1 MYNLKRYLVVG
12 MIFILTYMIPITVM
26 AQQGNQR
33 NLDYIGG
40 PWIYTVVPCGNVNC
54 GAIESLNIDFLSRY
68 TDKKVAEI
76 NFAKGKS
83 KPEEIL
89 FLGGRLSWYAGFL
102 GGRDDNFTDNVGE
115 LVGGV
120 ELDTAGDHNDVFY
133 GIIGLNVNKASNARM
148 QLGYDDYAKV
158 WLNGE
163 VVYESEKE
171 MFDDAEDMTRRFS
184 VRVHKGKN
192 ILMAKV
198 VEGIAWNL
206 FVNINTN
213 FTVSYRMKDG
223 KIVIDGSLPVE
234 PSTSTISTRW
244 ASLKKGDRF

>member
-1 MYNLKRYLVVG
+1 MHVCKKRISL
-12 MIFILTYMIPITVM
+12 IIILILTLTVSINVH
-26 AQQGNQR
+26 AQIGNQR

-54 GAIESLNIDFLSRY
+54 DAIENIKIDFLSRY
-68 TDKKVAEI
+68 TEKKVAEI

-89 FLGGRLSWYAGFL
+89 FLGGRLSWHAGFL
-102 GGRDDNFTDNVGE
+102 AGRDNTFTDNVGE
-115 LVGGV
+115 LADGV
-120 ELDTAGDHNDVFY
+120 ELDTAGHNNDVFY
-133 GIIGLNVNKASNARM
+133 GIIVLNVNKDSNAIM
-148 QLGYDDYAKV
+148 QLGYNDYAKV

-163 VVYESEKE
+163 VVYESKE
-171 MFDDAEDMTRRFS
+171 WMFDDAEDMTRRFS
-184 VRVHKGKN
+184 VRVQKGRN

-198 VEGIAWNL
+198 VEGIDWNL
-206 FVNINTN
+206 FVNLNTN

-223 KIVIDGSLPVE
+223 KIVIDGYLPVE